1 MELQTLMR
9 SEQALRNRIK
19 KEEILR
25 DSTMKKAMGHPI
37 PEDRENVI
45 DSALRECVKINER
58 IMALRWVLG
67 EVSEL

>member
-1 MELQTLMR
+1 MR
-9 SEQALRNRIK
+9 SEQALRNRINI
-19 KEEILR
+19 EEILK
-25 DSTMKKAMGHPI
+25 DSTMENAMGHPI
-37 PEDRENVI
+37 LEDRENKI